1 MFLFS
6 LEEIFFFTK
15 ILAILFA
22 AVIWLLSLI
31 NKTVPKGVLEW
42 ALTIGAVLSIASFL
56 M

>member
-15 ILAILFA
+15 ILAIVFA
-22 AVIWLLSLI
+22 GIIWLLALL

-42 ALTIGAVLSIASFL
+42 ALTICAALSIASFL